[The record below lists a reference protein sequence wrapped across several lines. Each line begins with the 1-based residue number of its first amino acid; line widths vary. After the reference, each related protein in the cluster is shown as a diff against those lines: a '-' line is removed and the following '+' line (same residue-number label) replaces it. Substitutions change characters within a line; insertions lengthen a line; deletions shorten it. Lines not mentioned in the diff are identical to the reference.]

1 MNFFTRLFKIGQ
13 AETNSILN
21 HLEEPISLTEE
32 SINDLKAELKKSL
45 EVIAEIKA
53 LSIHAKNEAEKFEN
67 KSTDY
72 ERKAIFIL
80 QKGQQKA
87 LSLLEADKLATE
99 ALQKKATQLEL
110 SKQAEENHKNFENKI
125 TQLSKNI
132 TTLKSTISK
141 WENELNILRARI
153 KIGTATKNLNKQL
166 SLLDSNSTITLLN
179 EMREKIIQEE
189 ALAKSYQEIAEVNSP
204 ISLDSNLKAGD
215 IQEDLNTLK
224 QRISINET
232 K

>member
-32 SINDLKAELKKSL
+32 SISDLKAELKKSL

-53 LSIHAKNEAEKFEN
+53 LSIRAKNEAEKFEN

-87 LSLLEADKLATE
+87 LSLFEADKLATE

-110 SKQAEENHKNFENKI
+110 SKQVEKNHKNFENKI
-125 TQLSKNI
+125 TQLSNCVA
-132 TTLKSTISK
+132 TLKSTISK
-141 WENELNILRARI
+141 WESELNILRARI

-166 SLLDSNSTITLLN
+166 ALLDSNSTITLLN

-189 ALAKSYQEIAEVNSP
+189 ALAKSYQEIAEVNST
-204 ISLDSNLKAGD
+204 ISLDSNLKAGN

>member
-1 MNFFTRLFKIGQ
+1 MNFFTRLFKIGKS
-13 AETNSILN
+13 ETNSILN

-32 SINDLKAELKKSL
+32 SIRDLKAELKKSL

-53 LSIHAKNEAEKFEN
+53 LSIHAKNEAETFES

-80 QKGQQKA
+80 QKGQQKV

-99 ALQKKATQLEL
+99 ALQKKAIQLEL
-110 SKQAEENHKNFENKI
+110 SKQAEENHNNFENKI
-125 TQLSKNI
+125 TQLTKNI
-132 TTLKSTISK
+132 ATLKSTISK
-141 WENELNILRARI
+141 WENELNTLRARI

-166 SLLDSNSTITLLN
+166 VLLDSNSTITLLN
-179 EMREKIIQEE
+179 EMRDEIIQEE

>member
-32 SINDLKAELKKSL
+32 SISDLKAELKKSL

-132 TTLKSTISK
+132 ATLKSTISK
-141 WENELNILRARI
+141 WGNELNILRARI

-166 SLLDSNSTITLLN
+166 ALLDSNSTITLLS

>member
-32 SINDLKAELKKSL
+32 SISDLKAELKKSL

-132 TTLKSTISK
+132 ATLKSTISK

-153 KIGTATKNLNKQL
+153 KIGTATTNLNKQL
-166 SLLDSNSTITLLN
+166 ALLDSNSTITLLN
-179 EMREKIIQEE
+179 EMRDKIIQEE

>member
-21 HLEEPISLTEE
+21 HLEEPINLTEE

-166 SLLDSNSTITLLN
+166 ALLDSNSTITLLS

>member
-21 HLEEPISLTEE
+21 HLEEPINLTEE
-32 SINDLKAELKKSL
+32 SISDLKAELKKSL

-166 SLLDSNSTITLLN
+166 ALLDSNSTITLLS

>member
-32 SINDLKAELKKSL
+32 SISDLKAELKKSL

-110 SKQAEENHKNFENKI
+110 SKQVEENHKNFENKI

-132 TTLKSTISK
+132 ATLKSTISK

-153 KIGTATKNLNKQL
+153 KIGTATTNLNKQL
-166 SLLDSNSTITLLN
+166 ALLDSNSTITLLN
-179 EMREKIIQEE
+179 EMRDKIIQEE

>member
-21 HLEEPISLTEE
+21 HLEEPINLTEE
-32 SINDLKAELKKSL
+32 SISDLKAELKKSL

-132 TTLKSTISK
+132 ATLKSTISK

-153 KIGTATKNLNKQL
+153 KIGTATKN
-166 SLLDSNSTITLLN
+166 
-179 EMREKIIQEE
+179 
-189 ALAKSYQEIAEVNSP
+189 
-204 ISLDSNLKAGD
+204 
-215 IQEDLNTLK
+215 
-224 QRISINET
+224 
-232 K
+232 

>member
-21 HLEEPISLTEE
+21 HLEEPINLTEE
-32 SINDLKAELKKSL
+32 SISDLKAELKKSL

-132 TTLKSTISK
+132 ATLKSTISK

-166 SLLDSNSTITLLN
+166 ALLDSNSTITLLS

>member
-32 SINDLKAELKKSL
+32 SISDLKAELKKSL

-132 TTLKSTISK
+132 ATLKSTISK

-166 SLLDSNSTITLLN
+166 ALLDSNSTITLLS

>member
-21 HLEEPISLTEE
+21 HLEEPINLTEE

-99 ALQKKATQLEL
+99 ALPRLRAYFFYKSYDFFVNEALNAFMKLE
-110 SKQAEENHKNFENKI
+110 AY
-125 TQLSKNI
+125 T
-132 TTLKSTISK
+132 KSTTS
-141 WENELNILRARI
+141 
-153 KIGTATKNLNKQL
+153 
-166 SLLDSNSTITLLN
+166 
-179 EMREKIIQEE
+179 
-189 ALAKSYQEIAEVNSP
+189 
-204 ISLDSNLKAGD
+204 
-215 IQEDLNTLK
+215 
-224 QRISINET
+224 
-232 K
+232 